1 MTPAIPFPSVCIPS
15 IPTTGGMMWS
25 NEIGLLVWA
34 ASTFRNPRIIEFGT
48 NWGHT
53 TDALARIRGSSVTT
67 VDIRHCDRLRMDPA
81 QQGESL
87 RDHQIGTFANHSNVT
102 QVLVG
107 DGNVLPWGNDVAFID
122 GDHTYDGVR
131 RDTEFVMETSQGR
144 PVLLC
149 WHDYYQDR
157 DSWVG
162 VSRYV
167 DQLAAAG
174 MQTRFIAETRMAFGL
189 FNDDWLPHQSLMT
202 AFGFRPF
209 SSPSFHD
216 LSTLP
221 TLPAARTP
229 TPV

>member
-15 IPTTGGMMWS
+15 IPAAGGMMWP
-25 NEIGLLVWA
+25 NELGLLVWA
-34 ASTFRNPRIIEFGT
+34 ASTFQNPRIIEFGT

-53 TDALARIRGSSVTT
+53 TDALARIRGSSVIT
-67 VDIRHCDRLRMDPA
+67 VDIRHCDRLHMDPA
-81 QQGESL
+81 QRSESL
-87 RDHQIGTFANHSNVT
+87 LDHQIGTFAKHHNVT

-107 DGNVLPWGNDVAFID
+107 DGSALPGGNDVAFID
-122 GDHTYDGVR
+122 GDHTYEGVR
-131 RDTEFVMETSQGR
+131 RDTEFVMETSHGR

-174 MQTRFIAETRMAFGL
+174 VQARFITGTRMAFGL
-189 FNDDWLPHQSLMT
+189 FNGDSCPHQALMN

-209 SSPSFHD
+209 SSPPFRD
-216 LSTLP
+216 LEMLP
-221 TLPAARTP
+221 VLPEARVAA
-229 TPV
+229 PV